1 MLDTPEGPIVIT
13 GEAVRGQITSIWV
26 RLNPDKTAA
35 LEDPRPYRLSHR
47 TTAAPCGALRRRK
60 VLNNPILGL
69 PTERR
74 DLSAV
79 RGRDTFRLCR
89 RARLAAGGQPGATTP
104 ATLTCSAASQPLVRG
119 AKPDDLLAASRTPG
133 TTVRRAKSAVYG

>member
-1 MLDTPEGPIVIT
+1 M
-13 GEAVRGQITSIWV
+13 
-26 RLNPDKTAA
+26 
-35 LEDPRPYRLSHR
+35 
-47 TTAAPCGALRRRK
+47 TAAPCGALRRRK

-74 DLSAV
+74 DLSAG

-104 ATLTCSAASQPLVRG
+104 ATLTCSAA
-119 AKPDDLLAASRTPG
+119 ASRWYEAQNQTICLQHPG
-133 TTVRRAKSAVYG
+133 RQE